1 MAAISPKPGS
11 LGVIIRSYKTE
22 CTKTFKQMGNGGW
35 FAWQPRFYDE
45 IIRNDE
51 HLEQIRQY
59 IRNNP
64 ANWNNNEHY
73 K

>member
-1 MAAISPKPGS
+1 
-11 LGVIIRSYKTE
+11 
-22 CTKTFKQMGNGGW
+22 MGNGGW